1 MEFKY
6 YCNISGATC
15 NKDYK
20 IDIYSPC
27 CIKCPHECSN
37 CIVKEGDDTF
47 KCDDMITK
55 EELITNL
62 IRDLESEKYKALQE
76 IKNIDKA
83 INELE
88 KK

>member
-1 MEFKY
+1 MMLLNFKDVEELRLIENALY
-6 YCNISGATC
+6 FYRYNLPS
-15 NKDYK
+15 
-20 IDIYSPC
+20 
-27 CIKCPHECSN
+27 
-37 CIVKEGDDTF
+37 GDDTF